1 MNPIK
6 IRLHFL
12 LILFLVSGSLCTA
25 APLRVV
31 CIGDS
36 ITQGRGNRNGSGAEV
51 VPTDGWRYAF
61 WKNCVAAGY
70 PIEFVGSTNTG
81 FESTAAYPDFQGQKF
96 SNLHEA
102 HWGWTAEQIRD
113 QLKKTSALWTA
124 DLALVYLGTNRERP
138 TEEEKASDPEGI
150 ARTVAAM
157 RSIVEIL
164 RANNP
169 KIAIVLRSPG
179 GDEPRSQQLETAYQ
193 KMANDLGTP
202 ASPISIVLQGSDWQW
217 DPKASNTDTVD
228 GCHPNK
234 QGDQKIADG
243 FFQKRPLQP
252 TGSAESR

>member
-1 MNPIK
+1 MNSIK
-6 IRLHFL
+6 NHLYFL
-12 LILFLVSGSLCTA
+12 LILLLGSGSICAA

-51 VPTDGWRYAF
+51 VSTDGWRYAF

-70 PIEFVGSTNTG
+70 PIEFVGSTDTG
-81 FESTAAYPDFQGQKF
+81 FESTPVYADFQGQTF

-102 HWGWTAEQIRD
+102 HWGWTAEQLRD
-113 QLKKTSALWTA
+113 QLKTTSALWTA
-124 DLALVYLGTNRERP
+124 DLALVYLGTNREP
-138 TEEEKASDPEGI
+138 QSDEDKISDPEGV

-179 GDEPRSQQLETAYQ
+179 GDVPRNQQLEAAYQ

-202 ASPISIVLQGSDWQW
+202 SSPISVVLQGPDWQW
-217 DPKASNTDTVD
+217 DPKAPNTDTVD

-243 FFQKRPLQP
+243 FFQKRPHQP
-252 TGSAESR
+252 AGS

>member
-1 MNPIK
+1 MNSIK
-6 IRLHFL
+6 NHLYFL
-12 LILFLVSGSLCTA
+12 LVLLLGPGSICAA

-36 ITQGRGNRNGSGAEV
+36 ITQGRGNRNGSRAEV
-51 VPTDGWRYAF
+51 VSTDGWRYAF

-70 PIEFVGSTNTG
+70 PIEFVGSTDTG
-81 FESTAAYPDFQGQKF
+81 FESTPVYADFQGHKF

-102 HWGWTAEQIRD
+102 HWGWTAEQLRD
-113 QLKKTSALWTA
+113 QLKTTSALWTA
-124 DLALVYLGTNRERP
+124 DLALVYLGTNREP
-138 TEEEKASDPEGI
+138 QSDEDKISDPEGV

-179 GDEPRSQQLETAYQ
+179 GDVPRNQQLEAAYQ
-193 KMANDLGTP
+193 KMANDLETP
-202 ASPISIVLQGSDWQW
+202 SSPISVVLQGPDWQW

-234 QGDQKIADG
+234 KGDNKIADG
-243 FFQKRPLQP
+243 FFQKRPHQLAGP
-252 TGSAESR
+252 AERR